1 MMMTCPNFTELRK
14 YLEFC
19 FRKHSARV
27 ATESWQGREANG
39 KPDLVT
45 HELLSVTMAV
55 PLNYLRSMHH
65 LIDDIRPHLP
75 WADDHFAER
84 VGGEPL
90 NPGNTWHTWRHAASA
105 SSFLEGQ
112 KRQFNHT
119 YMERFWPKYAGLTH
133 LGELR
138 ENLPIEEAMS
148 GFDAHRGIRCA
159 YGDLGDLVALLVKE
173 PHTRQAYIPLFFPE
187 DTGIA
192 DGGRKPCTLGYQ
204 FILRDNRLHIYYPMR
219 SCDFANH
226 WADDC
231 YLAVRLVL
239 WVIEQCREQ
248 ELATPDYAAR
258 ENCWGDVTPG
268 TFTMHCTSLHLF
280 RNDFL
285 ALEKRHGQ

>member
-55 PLNYLRSMHH
+55 PLTKSTAFDLDHWRR
-65 LIDDIRPHLP
+65 DIQPHLP

-119 YMERFWPKYAGLTH
+119 YMERFWPKYAGME
-133 LGELR
+133 GVAER
-138 ENLPIEEAMS
+138 EC
-148 GFDAHRGIRCA
+148 RYGIRWW
-159 YGDLGDLVALLVKE
+159 YGDLSDLVKLLVRE

-204 FILRDNRLHIYYPMR
+204 FILRDNQLHIYYPMR

-231 YLAVRLVL
+231 YLAVRLAL
-239 WVIEQCREQ
+239 WMIEQCREADRWEQ
-248 ELATPDYAAR
+248 MRGPWT
-258 ENCWGDVTPG
+258 NVTPG